1 MEIEIQIN
9 GRQEKLKQ
17 QTILQCIEAKELPAR
32 SLVVELNGR
41 IIKQQQWANTSLAE
55 GDVLELLNFVGGG

>member
-1 MEIEIQIN
+1 MEIEIHIN
-9 GRQEKLKQ
+9 GRQEKLEQ